1 MNGARPLA
9 LVTGGLH
16 RLGAVL
22 ATRLGAA
29 GYDLALHHRSGGD
42 ADEPLRSF
50 LASDRVTHG
59 CFAADLADAAAADQL
74 FDAVVARFG
83 RAPTLL
89 VNNASLFGAGGW
101 ADADPTE
108 MSRHFAVNAIAPI
121 QLAGRLA
128 AAHAVDADADADAD
142 AAADAVIINILDQR
156 VRNPVPDQFAY
167 SLSKQALWQATRTM
181 AVAMAPRVRV
191 NAIAPGLTIPTA
203 DYADGQMARLAA
215 EMPLG
220 RLPQPDDIADALMYL
235 AGARAVTGQTIFVD
249 GGANLKS
256 FARDF
261 VML

>member
-22 ATRLGAA
+22 AARLGAA

-59 CFAADLADAAAADQL
+59 CFAADLADAAGADQL

-101 ADADPTE
+101 ADAGADE
-108 MSRHFAVNAIAPI
+108 LSRHFAVNAIAPV
-121 QLAGRLA
+121 QLARRLA
-128 AAHAVDADADADAD
+128 AAHAVDADAD

-203 DYADGQMARLAA
+203 DYDDGQMARLAA

-220 RLPQPDDIADALMYL
+220 RLPLPDDIADALMYL